1 MMMMMSFDAAYRMPT
16 TIPYGSSSPMNYRM
30 EDSYND
36 EPSYLGNSNSYSS
49 SNSYSTSSG
58 NINGVPFSYS
68 SGNNSP
74 FDSFSNIFGG
84 GFGGGQS
91 GMLQGSINNSG
102 PVFAPNFGSGSTYAR
117 SGDAYSNQSATYTN
131 SAPPP
136 PPSGMYGGGN
146 YAPQMPAYP
155 PAYAPKAA
163 YCPPYIPMD
172 YQEPPSVSYPPTN
185 HYQQDYNSYKETP
198 LHFPTMPTYGY
209 TPNPGIP
216 HPPEMAPAPKFPNY
230 PTPMNMP
237 SLGRQITPFGRPEEM
252 KYPPAPTFPDMRHP
266 TEAPKAPTFYSPP
279 VPPRYDNYPVAQQ
292 QGYPPTQQKSY

>member
-1 MMMMMSFDAAYRMPT
+1 MMMMSFDAAYRMPT

-74 FDSFSNIFGG
+74 SPFDSFSNIFGG

-91 GMLQGSINNSG
+91 GMLQSSINNSD
-102 PVFAPNFGSGSTYAR
+102 PVFAPNFGNGSTYAK
-117 SGDAYSNQSATYTN
+117 SGDAYSNQIATSYQSPPMNYLPPNPQPISNGYFTP
-131 SAPPP
+131 SAPD
-136 PPSGMYGGGN
+136 
-146 YAPQMPAYP
+146 
-155 PAYAPKAA
+155 
-163 YCPPYIPMD
+163 CPPYIPMD
-172 YQEPPSVSYPPTN
+172 YKEPPRVSYPPTK
-185 HYQQDYNSYKETP
+185 HYQQDYNSYKETH

-209 TPNPGIP
+209 TPNPEIP
-216 HPPEMAPAPKFPNY
+216 YAPEMAPTPKFPNY

-266 TEAPKAPTFYSPP
+266 SEPPKAPTFYCPP
-279 VPPRYDNYPVAQQ
+279 PPTSYGYGSQQPVYD
-292 QGYPPTQQKSY
+292 YPPARPNY

>member
-1 MMMMMSFDAAYRMPT
+1 MMMMSFDAAYRMPT

-68 SGNNSP
+68 SGNNSSSP

-91 GMLQGSINNSG
+91 GM
-102 PVFAPNFGSGSTYAR
+102 
-117 SGDAYSNQSATYTN
+117 
-131 SAPPP
+131 
-136 PPSGMYGGGN
+136 YGGGN
-146 YAPQMPAYP
+146 YAPQMLAYP

-172 YQEPPSVSYPPTN
+172 YKEPPRVSYPPTN
-185 HYQQDYNSYKETP
+185 HYQQDYNCYEPTP
-198 LHFPTMPTYGY
+198 IHFPTMPTYGY
-209 TPNPGIP
+209 TPNPEIP
-216 HPPEMAPAPKFPNY
+216 CPPEMAPAPKFPNY
-230 PTPMNMP
+230 PTPMKMP

-266 TEAPKAPTFYSPP
+266 SEPPKAPTFYCPP
-279 VPPRYDNYPVAQQ
+279 PPTSDGYGLQQPVYD
-292 QGYPPTQQKSY
+292 YPPARPNY

>member
-30 EDSYND
+30 KDSYNE

-68 SGNNSP
+68 SGTDSSSP
-74 FDSFSNIFGG
+74 FNSFSNIFGG

-91 GMLQGSINNSG
+91 GILQSSINNSG

-117 SGDAYSNQSATYTN
+117 SGDAYSNQYHT
-131 SAPPP
+131 PPFALP
-136 PPSGMYGGGN
+136 MPEGGLSSYN
-146 YAPQMPAYP
+146 NPYNNVDPN
-155 PAYAPKAA
+155 

-172 YQEPPSVSYPPTN
+172 YKEPPRVSYPPTN
-185 HYQQDYNSYKETP
+185 HYQQDYNCYEPTP
-198 LHFPTMPTYGY
+198 IYFPKMPTYGY
-209 TPNPGIP
+209 TPNPEIP
-216 HPPEMAPAPKFPNY
+216 CPPEMAPAPKFPNY

-266 TEAPKAPTFYSPP
+266 SEPPKAPTFYCPP
-279 VPPRYDNYPVAQQ
+279 PPTSYGYGSQQPVYD
-292 QGYPPTQQKSY
+292 YPPARPNY